1 MELLA
6 PAGSE
11 YALRAAIQSGADAV
25 YLGGTRFS
33 ARSSCKNFNNDSLK
47 TAIDYCHLRG
57 KAVHVA
63 ANTLV
68 KESECA
74 DFIDYIG
81 FLNDIGADA
90 VIIQDIGMAA
100 ECIKRFPDL
109 PFHASTQMTCASLES
124 AKYLE
129 SLGFSRAVLAREL
142 DIEAID
148 KISHGISI
156 ETEVFVHGAI
166 CMSYS
171 GQCLMSSMI
180 GSRSGNRGSCAQP
193 CRLPYNFVNNGK
205 AIGKGY
211 LLSPK
216 DMCLINHLA
225 ELEKAGVTS
234 LKIEGRLK
242 RAEYVSAVCGV
253 YRKCLDGRRTAAKE
267 EYSELLNAFN
277 RSGFTD
283 GYLTKNTG
291 KGMMSYENPSNAA
304 ENIYTNE
311 AKERCA
317 ENVENVKVPLRMELS
332 VDIGAPA
339 RLTAS
344 DDSGNKAAVYGERKA
359 EYALNVPLSA
369 ERAELQLKK
378 LGGLPFVCT
387 ECHCDIDRN
396 AVIPISEIN
405 LLRRKAVEEITKKR
419 CTAKKRRKLDVH
431 TEFEEIIPKKPI
443 LTASCANYSQ
453 VKACIESGIER
464 IYFPGNTDVKGIDL
478 PDNTELIRIMPP
490 IDRENKNPVINYDG
504 ARLVSSYGQIS
515 RCKSDCY
522 AGFRLNIANSYSL
535 KLFSKCKVCELSQ
548 ELTVKETADIKKQ
561 CDTEITVYGRLPLMT
576 FENCPSKA
584 LGVCEPNGKYLTDRH
599 KEVFPLLCSE
609 GCFSVLYNS
618 KPIYMADKLDSL
630 KDTGV
635 GFYKLEFT
643 IESDEECKSV
653 ILDYQ
658 NALNGSKAA
667 GMKENTFTRGHY
679 FKKV

>member
-11 YALRAAIQSGADAV
+11 NALRAAVQSGADAV
-25 YLGGTRFS
+25 YLGGTSFS
-33 ARSSCKNFNNDSLK
+33 ARSSCKNFDENNLK
-47 TAIDYCHLRG
+47 AAIDYCHLRG

-63 ANTLV
+63 ANTLI

-81 FLNDIGADA
+81 FLNDMGADA

-109 PFHASTQMTCASLES
+109 PFHASTQMTCASLDS

-129 SLGFSRAVLAREL
+129 SLGFSRVVLAREL

-148 KISHGISI
+148 KISHGISM
-156 ETEVFVHGAI
+156 ETEVFIHGAI

-180 GSRSGNRGSCAQP
+180 GSRSGNRGNCAQP

-205 AIGKGY
+205 TIGKGY

-216 DMCLINHLA
+216 DMCLVNHLD

-253 YRKCLDGRRTAAKE
+253 YRKCLDERRKATKE
-267 EYSELLNAFN
+267 EYKELLNAFN

-283 GYLTKNTG
+283 GYLTKKTG

-304 ENIYTNE
+304 ENIYTEE
-311 AKERCA
+311 AKKRCA
-317 ENVENVKVPLRMELS
+317 ENTETVKIPIHMDLNIG
-332 VDIGAPA
+332 IGAPA
-339 RLTAS
+339 RLTVS
-344 DDSGNKAAVYGERKA
+344 DDSGNTVTVYSERKA
-359 EYALNVPLSA
+359 EYALNMPLSA
-369 ERAELQLKK
+369 ERAEQQLKK

-387 ECHCDIDRN
+387 DCYCDIDSN
-396 AVIPISEIN
+396 AVVPISEIN
-405 LLRRKAVEEITKKR
+405 LLRRTAIEEISKKR
-419 CTAKKRRKLDVH
+419 CAVKKRRKLDVH
-431 TEFEEIIPKKPI
+431 TELEEIVPIKPV
-443 LTASCANYSQ
+443 LTASCANSAQ

-464 IYFPGNTDVKGIDL
+464 IYFPGNTNVKDTYL
-478 PDNTELIRIMPP
+478 PDNIELIRIMPP
-490 IDRENKNPVINYDG
+490 IDRENKNPKIAYDG

-515 RCKSDCY
+515 RCKGDCY

-535 KLFSKCKVCELSQ
+535 KVFSECKACELSQ
-548 ELTVKETADIKKQ
+548 ELTVNEIAEIKKL

-584 LGVCEPNGKYLTDRH
+584 LGVCAPNGKYLTDRH
-599 KEVFPLLCSE
+599 KEIFPLMCGE

-630 KDTGV
+630 KNTGV
-635 GFYKLEFT
+635 SFYKLEFT
-643 IESDEECKSV
+643 TESADECKSV
-653 ILDYQ
+653 ILDYK
-658 NALNGSKAA
+658 NALNGGKAA